1 MNRLERSMTSHD
13 ELAARLRAAY
23 SAVAVAP
30 LRDGLEPTDA
40 DGAYAVQAINTR
52 FWQEQGRRI
61 VGRKIGLTAEAVQK
75 QLGVDQ
81 PDYGTLFEDMLI
93 ADGGNLAPSRVLQAK
108 AEAEVAIV
116 LARDLDDANA
126 TPGAVAEAAEYAV
139 AAIEIVDSR
148 IADWKI
154 TFADTVADNGSS
166 AFVVLGSDRKALAGL
181 DLRTCGMALEI
192 NGKVASLGA
201 GVACLGHPLIAAA
214 WLARAFA
221 AAGEPLHAG
230 DIIMTGALGPMVALS
245 PGDSVVATI
254 GGLGSARFTFM
265 EEPA

>member
-1 MNRLERSMTSHD
+1 MTSHD
-13 ELAARLRAAY
+13 ELAARLRGAY
-23 SAVAVAP
+23 STGAIAP

-40 DGAYAVQAINTR
+40 AGAYAVQAINTR
-52 FWQEQGRRI
+52 FWQSQGRRI

-81 PDYGTLFEDMLI
+81 PDYGTLFDDMLVP
-93 ADGGNLAPSRVLQAK
+93 DGGNLAPSRMLQAK
-108 AEAEVAIV
+108 AEAEVAII
-116 LARDLDDANA
+116 LARDLDDTQA
-126 TPGAVAEAAEYAV
+126 TPETVAEAAAYAA

-154 TFADTVADNGSS
+154 SFADTVADNGSS
-166 AFVVLGSDRKALAGL
+166 AFVVLGSVRKALAGL
-181 DLRTCGMALEI
+181 DLRTCGMALEV
-192 NGKVASLGA
+192 NGKLASLGA

-221 AAGEPLHAG
+221 AAGDPLRAG
-230 DIIMTGALGPMVALS
+230 DIIMTGALGPMVALT
-245 PGDSVVATI
+245 PGDNVVATI
-254 GGLGSARFTFM
+254 GGLGSAQFIFQ